1 MMKNTSDKAARV
13 VGTPKSDSF
22 DALVRWSFA
31 QQSSAANEGVR
42 GGSSPPAA
50 GGILISLFFL
60 LFFPSSLPAWGAVSI
75 VDDSGAAITLAE
87 PARRVVPL
95 YAGLGELL
103 AALGAGDFVVGRTP
117 GDESA
122 PGAPIIGTHMRPDL
136 ERIAALSPDLAV
148 QVEGRDEAA
157 AAAEALQKIGV
168 PTARFRITNYED
180 LFSCIRRLGVLTGR
194 EREAEAL
201 TRAYRDRLE
210 AVRRKAEALPA
221 GPSVFFEVR
230 YPNLLGAGGD
240 NMTTAIIAAAGGRNV
255 FADRPGKIL
264 RLNEEAVIAAN
275 PDVYLQQVGPMN
287 KNPSAPAERPGY
299 AALVAVREGRVCRVP
314 EEIFSRP
321 GPSSVTAAETLVEIF
336 TRLAEQ
342 DKADAAKEDSPPGT
356 VSQ

>member
-1 MMKNTSDKAARV
+1 M
-13 VGTPKSDSF
+13 
-22 DALVRWSFA
+22 
-31 QQSSAANEGVR
+31 
-42 GGSSPPAA
+42 
-50 GGILISLFFL
+50 
-60 LFFPSSLPAWGAVSI
+60 
-75 VDDSGAAITLAE
+75 ITLAE

-103 AALGAGDFVVGRTP
+103 AALGAGDSIVGRTP

-194 EREAEAL
+194 EQEAEAL
-201 TRAYRDRLE
+201 TRSYRDRLE
-210 AVRRKAEALPA
+210 AVRRKAEALPGA
-221 GPSVFFEVR
+221 PSVFFEVR

-240 NMTTAIIAAAGGRNV
+240 NMATAIIAAAGGRNV
-255 FADRPGKIL
+255 FADRSGKIL

-299 AALVAVREGRVCRVP
+299 TALAAVREGRVRRVP
-314 EEIFSRP
+314 EETFSRP
-321 GPSSVTAAETLVEIF
+321 GPGSVTAAEILAEIF

-342 DKADAAKEDSPPGT
+342 GKAGAATADPPPGAA
-356 VSQ
+356 SR

>member
-1 MMKNTSDKAARV
+1 MMKDIRDKAATAA
-13 VGTPKSDSF
+13 GTPKSYSP
-22 DALVRWSFA
+22 DALVRRRFA

-42 GGSSPPAA
+42 GGSAPQAA
-50 GGILISLFFL
+50 GGLLILILILGSVF
-60 LFFPSSLPAWGAVSI
+60 PAWGAVSI
-75 VDDSGAAITLAE
+75 VDDSGATITLAE

-103 AALGAGDFVVGRTP
+103 EALGAGDSIVGRTP

-180 LFSCIRRLGVLTGR
+180 LFSCVRRLGVLTGR

-240 NMTTAIIAAAGGRNV
+240 NMATAIIAAAGGRNV
-255 FADRPGKIL
+255 FAERPGKIL

-275 PDVYLQQVGPMN
+275 PDIYLQQVGPMN
-287 KNPSAPAERPGY
+287 KNPSAPASRPGY
-299 AALVAVREGRVCRVP
+299 TALVAVREGRVRQVP
-314 EEIFSRP
+314 EETFSRP
-321 GPSSVTAAETLVEIF
+321 GPGSITAAEILAEIF
-336 TRLAEQ
+336 TRPTER
-342 DKADAAKEDSPPGT
+342 DKAGATHDRPR
-356 VSQ
+356 